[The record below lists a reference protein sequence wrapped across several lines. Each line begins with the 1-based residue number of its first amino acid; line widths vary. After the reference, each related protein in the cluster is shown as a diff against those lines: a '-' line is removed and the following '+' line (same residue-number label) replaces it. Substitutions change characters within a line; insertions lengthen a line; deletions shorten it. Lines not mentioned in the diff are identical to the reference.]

1 MQYPPFYSVG
11 CKCRNDID
19 EEGAV
24 QGDEG
29 GGGAGGLDQLMA
41 GTPSKVCR
49 LDKKPQENPRDKQTY
64 REARAKPLIVKNI
77 KFAFEEAQKTLKQ
90 VTLF

>member
-1 MQYPPFYSVG
+1 
-11 CKCRNDID
+11 
-19 EEGAV
+19 
-24 QGDEG
+24 
-29 GGGAGGLDQLMA
+29 MA

-90 VTLF
+90 VTLFQMKLE